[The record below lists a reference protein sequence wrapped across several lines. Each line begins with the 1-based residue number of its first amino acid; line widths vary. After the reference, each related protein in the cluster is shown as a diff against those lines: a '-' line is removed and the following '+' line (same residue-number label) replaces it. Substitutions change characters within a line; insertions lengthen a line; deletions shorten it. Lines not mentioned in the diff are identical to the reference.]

1 MSYYDDSEYEQIAYE
16 SQNRLIFGD
25 VSTFYQRIEQ
35 IIEYNHLGFMKK
47 SYFYRWSRNKI

>member
-35 IIEYNHLGFMKK
+35 IIEYN
-47 SYFYRWSRNKI
+47 